1 MRSGRDV
8 VAGGLVGVDEARA
21 DVAFP
26 LNVEVDMAP
35 VTMPD
40 GPTTIGTTTC
50 KVLPLLSVVVRVKVE
65 RMVLVNSG
73 VSSVVLD
80 VLCSTTL
87 LFVVGVG
94 VGVGARVGVD
104 CGASSS
110 AAA

>member
-1 MRSGRDV
+1 
-8 VAGGLVGVDEARA
+8 VDDARVE
-21 DVAFP
+21 VAFP
-26 LNVEVDMAP
+26 LNVEVDMEP

-40 GPTTIGTTTC
+40 GPITIGTTTC
-50 KVLPLLSVVVRVKVE
+50 RVLPLPSVVVRVKVE

-73 VSSVVLD
+73 ASSDVLD

-94 VGVGARVGVD
+94 VGARVGVD

-110 AAA
+110 EPEAAA